1 MGKNLHKKV
10 VETGKLVISAD
21 SPDNARKKLLLENE
35 KKMREATSR
44 QQISEIADQTLV
56 KLAQLYGESVNAL
69 DSEIIRAV
77 YKPAFVIAN
86 TLEQPVATKK
96 TVEQVPVVD
105 LNDGFCFELFLN
117 EIETLADSGLKNQ
130 AKNIFYNAIDRIR
143 VGMDRRE
150 NYVIAERASK
160 ELKELYRNSQY
171 YAHDYARLE
180 GQLFRAV
187 GQRNQ
192 FFKKVGKWQQSQ
204 SLET

>member
-96 TVEQVPVVD
+96 TVEQV
-105 LNDGFCFELFLN
+105 
-117 EIETLADSGLKNQ
+117 
-130 AKNIFYNAIDRIR
+130 
-143 VGMDRRE
+143 
-150 NYVIAERASK
+150 
-160 ELKELYRNSQY
+160 
-171 YAHDYARLE
+171 
-180 GQLFRAV
+180 
-187 GQRNQ
+187 
-192 FFKKVGKWQQSQ
+192 
-204 SLET
+204 